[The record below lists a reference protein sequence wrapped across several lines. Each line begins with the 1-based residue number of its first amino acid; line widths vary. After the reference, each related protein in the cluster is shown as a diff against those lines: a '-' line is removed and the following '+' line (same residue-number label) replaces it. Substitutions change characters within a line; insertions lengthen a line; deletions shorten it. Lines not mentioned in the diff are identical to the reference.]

1 LLKLKQ
7 ETIKYISE
15 KEFSEILRKLKKD
28 DYVFSAHGETNPSY
42 YLTFEGRLFLRKGGY
57 EKGLERE
64 TAYTKRQNSDRII
77 NIINILAII
86 VLTVLIFLADIGYFN
101 QPSIAMI

>member
-1 LLKLKQ
+1 MVV
-7 ETIKYISE
+7 
-15 KEFSEILRKLKKD
+15 D
-28 DYVFSAHGETNPSY
+28 GYVFSAHGETNPSY

-57 EKGLERE
+57 EKGLEIE

-86 VLTVLIFLADIGYFN
+86 VLTVLIFLADIGYFK
-101 QPSIAMI
+101 